1 MSRHRL
7 AQPAAG
13 ACCAMP
19 IVACAASPSGP
30 SGTAGGH
37 PASSKTGAAGAVMPA
52 DAIRW
57 TIGPA
62 LVECT
67 GVGPMWC
74 LQYRDARGGAW
85 KRHHGRIEGFE
96 FPPGDEVELA
106 VRFEAVPRPPAD
118 APSGRT
124 MAVRELARHTLT
136 SDTLPSALAGSAWQL
151 DAMPGA
157 TLAPAGAGGTPT
169 LRFEAAAR
177 VSGGSGVNR
186 FGARIDAGDG
196 WLRVASPMVTRM
208 AGTPEAMAL
217 EGEFLGRLQRAGH
230 WRLAGDRLRLL
241 DSAGA
246 ELMSMRRAAP
256 AQGAR

>member
-13 ACCAMP
+13 ACCAML
-19 IVACAASPSGP
+19 IVACVASPSGP
-30 SGTAGGH
+30 PGAVSGTPASSATGTAGAVV
-37 PASSKTGAAGAVMPA
+37 PAEAV
-52 DAIRW
+52 RW
-57 TIGPA
+57 TIGPS
-62 LVECT
+62 LVECS

-74 LQYRDARGGAW
+74 LQYRDAPDGAW
-85 KRHHGRIEGFE
+85 KRHYGRIEGFE
-96 FPPGDEVELA
+96 FRPGDEVELA

-118 APSGRT
+118 APSRRT
-124 MAVRELARHTLT
+124 VAVRELARRTLT
-136 SDTLPSALAGSAWQL
+136 ADTLPAALAGSAWQL

-157 TLAPAGAGGTPT
+157 TLAPAGGGVAPT

-177 VSGGSGVNR
+177 ASGGSGVNR
-186 FGARIDAGDG
+186 FGARVDAGDG

-208 AGTPEAMAL
+208 AGPPEAMAL
-217 EGEFLGRLQRAGH
+217 EAEFLGRLQRAGH
-230 WRLAGDRLRLL
+230 WRVAGDRLRLL
-241 DSAGA
+241 DAAGA